1 MLFQI
6 RIWINSLFLLIINL
20 VNYRIMQML
29 RTFWNITGVR
39 VLVKIETLLT
49 IIYRDVI
56 ISHRARVVFSIDN
69 VNFSF
74 L

>member
-20 VNYRIMQML
+20 VNYRIMQMP
-29 RTFWNITGVR
+29 RTFWNIAGVR
-39 VLVKIETLLT
+39 VLVRIETLLT

-56 ISHRARVVFSIDN
+56 ISHTARVVFSIDN

>member
-56 ISHRARVVFSIDN
+56 ISHTARVVFSIDN

>member
-1 MLFQI
+1 
-6 RIWINSLFLLIINL
+6 
-20 VNYRIMQML
+20 MQML

-56 ISHRARVVFSIDN
+56 ISHTARVVFSIDN

>member
-6 RIWINSLFLLIINL
+6 RIWINSLFLFIINL
-20 VNYRIMQML
+20 VKYKIMQML
-29 RTFWNITGVR
+29 RTFWNIAGVR
-39 VLVKIETLLT
+39 VLVRIETLLT

-69 VNFSF
+69 VSFSF